1 MRHTQPDAYEAPSAS
16 ADRTLRISLQLR
28 DALEIWYLTRTLEM
42 GAHMAGLA
50 LRFGA
55 RPEDA
60 DLVVVAPAETGAASL
75 LPAARLRPEATL
87 VAYSRVEI
95 PGVRWLPRPAR
106 TRDARLLLTALA
118 RRSADEGEGEGA
130 EEARAEAEVPLPFQ
144 VTRSEALLGALKRA
158 FAQATPLRIQSPH
171 GLGFVALPAQDRLC
185 AQWELGV
192 GDACDSL
199 RDVAAPAIRPLAAVE
214 AAKLAVETHRFALPL
229 TAVAWELA
237 QQAMPVAASRAVATG
252 ARLRLRRPECL
263 AGLALTPAQQGW
275 RALLQGQGLPLPEL
289 VARAPDGLDALAR
302 FLNGC
307 SVLGCLKV
315 DTVAAP
321 ERPPAKL
328 KARVES
334 GI

>member
-16 ADRTLRISLQLR
+16 ADRALRISLQLR

-42 GAHMAGLA
+42 GAHMAGLS

-75 LPAARLRPEATL
+75 LPAALLRPEAAL

-118 RRSADEGEGEGA
+118 RRPADAADGA
-130 EEARAEAEVPLPFQ
+130 AETRADSEAPLPFQ
-144 VTRSEALLGALKRA
+144 VTRCESLLGALKRA
-158 FAQATPLRIQSPH
+158 FALATPLRIRSPL

-199 RDVAAPAIRPLAAVE
+199 RDVEAPAIRPLAAVE
-214 AAKLAVETHRFALPL
+214 AAKLAVETHRYALPL
-229 TAVAWELA
+229 TAVTWELA
-237 QQAMPVAASRAVATG
+237 QQAMPVAATREVAAG
-252 ARLRLRRPECL
+252 ACLRLRRPERL
-263 AGLALTPAQQGW
+263 AVLTLTPAQQDW
-275 RALLQGQGLPLPEL
+275 RALLVGQGLPLAEL
-289 VARAPDGLDALAR
+289 VARAPGGLDMLAR

-307 SVLGCLKV
+307 SVLGCLRV
-315 DTVAAP
+315 DAAAP
-321 ERPPAKL
+321 VRTPPRATTCVN
-328 KARVES
+328 A
-334 GI
+334 GN